1 MKTASDIAKRK
12 RNTNMHKRE
21 ELLNTARK
29 LFGFG
34 TITSA
39 LKNSGILKTQD
50 QIEELCR
57 GINYHVR
64 CKEDEL
70 KLYEENA
77 KKFKIDLV
85 DAFCKGDLN

>member
-1 MKTASDIAKRK
+1 
-12 RNTNMHKRE
+12 MHKRE